1 MSEQEPAPAEQQNPT
16 FAAQRF
22 YLKDA
27 SFESP
32 GAPQIFLEAWEPEV
46 NVQMDNSV
54 NLLDENGLYDVQLKV
69 TVSAQSGGKTAYI
82 AEVVQGGIFMINGF
96 EEKDRKRLT
105 GSVCPDMLYP
115 YAREALAALMTK
127 GSFPPFLL
135 SPVNFDYIY
144 QKRLRENQQAEP
156 TDSDP
161 G

>member
-1 MSEQEPAPAEQQNPT
+1 MSEQATDEQQNPT

-32 GAPQIFLEAWEPEV
+32 AAPQVFIEAWEPEV

-54 NLLDENGLYDVQLKV
+54 NVLDEENGLYDVQLKV

-82 AEVVQGGIFMINGF
+82 AEIVQGGIFMIDGF

-115 YAREALAALMTK
+115 YAREALASLMTK

-144 QKRLRENQQAEP
+144 QKRLREQQQAET
-156 TDSDP
+156 TDSDQ

>member
-1 MSEQEPAPAEQQNPT
+1 MSEQEPAEQQQPT

-27 SFESP
+27 SFESH
-32 GAPQIFLEAWEPEV
+32 GAPQIFIEAWEPEV

-54 NLLDENGLYDVQLKV
+54 NVIDEQNSLYDVQLKITV
-69 TVSAQSGGKTAYI
+69 TAQSSGKTAYI

-115 YAREALAALMTK
+115 YAREALTSLMTK

-135 SPVNFDYIY
+135 TPVNFDYIY
-144 QKRLRENQQAEP
+144 QKRLREQQQAESES
-156 TDSDP
+156 SDQS
-161 G
+161 

>member
-1 MSEQEPAPAEQQNPT
+1 MSEQEPAEQQQPT

-32 GAPQIFLEAWEPEV
+32 AAPQVFIEAWEPEV

-54 NLLDENGLYDVQLKV
+54 NVLDEQNSMYDVQLKITV
-69 TVSAQSGGKTAYI
+69 TAQSGGKTAYI

-115 YAREALAALMTK
+115 YAREALTSLMTK

-135 SPVNFDYIY
+135 TPVNFDYIY
-144 QKRLRENQQAEP
+144 QKRLREQQQAEP
-156 TDSDP
+156 ESSDQN
-161 G
+161 

>member
-1 MSEQEPAPAEQQNPT
+1 MSEQEPAEQQQPT

-32 GAPQIFLEAWEPEV
+32 GAPQIFIEAWEPEV

-54 NLLDENGLYDVQLKV
+54 NVIDEQNSLYDVQLKITV
-69 TVSAQSGGKTAYI
+69 TAQSSGKTAYI

-115 YAREALAALMTK
+115 YAREALTSLMTK

-135 SPVNFDYIY
+135 TPVNFDYIY
-144 QKRLRENQQAEP
+144 QKRLREQQQAESES
-156 TDSDP
+156 SDQS
-161 G
+161 